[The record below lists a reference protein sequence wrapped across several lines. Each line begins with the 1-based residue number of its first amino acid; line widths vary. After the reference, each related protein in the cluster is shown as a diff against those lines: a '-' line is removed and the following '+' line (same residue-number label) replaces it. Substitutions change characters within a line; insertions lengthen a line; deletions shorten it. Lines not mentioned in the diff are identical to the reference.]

1 MYPFAVHARPAR
13 PGPARRRG
21 VERNG
26 VAKLA
31 HQQRAG
37 GPPPAR
43 RASPVP
49 CSCGRPPTVTPPAL
63 QAALPGRQE
72 PCCVFSREYTAEIGQ
87 AVRSPAHMPRCAA
100 TTFTR
105 DGSLTCRRSK
115 NWQPTQWLPRG
126 CTVTGM
132 KVRQTYVEAVRG
144 AARCSSSIRGR
155 APACGHSP
163 RRARE
168 RARKVASKARP
179 RARRARERA
188 GDHPSVRVR
197 ERAGERTH
205 LRVGEPTS
213 PNSESRAEHFYRD
226 EDGEPT

>member
-1 MYPFAVHARPAR
+1 MYPFAVHARPAT

-43 RASPVP
+43 RTSPVP

-63 QAALPGRQE
+63 QAALPGRHG

-87 AVRSPAHMPRCAA
+87 AVRSPAHVPRRAA

-105 DGSLTCRRSK
+105 DGSLTCRRSNK
-115 NWQPTQWLPRG
+115 LATNTVVTSRVHRDRDEGAADLSRGSAWRGAVQLVNTCASSSVRPQPQARKRARPQGREQGAPASTPAIIPACASGSAPASAPTYEFERRQPTLR
-126 CTVTGM
+126 V
-132 KVRQTYVEAVRG
+132 
-144 AARCSSSIRGR
+144 
-155 APACGHSP
+155 P
-163 RRARE
+163 RR
-168 RARKVASKARP
+168 
-179 RARRARERA
+179 
-188 GDHPSVRVR
+188 
-197 ERAGERTH
+197 
-205 LRVGEPTS
+205 
-213 PNSESRAEHFYRD
+213 HF
-226 EDGEPT
+226 